1 MKSLNT
7 FADHAPKPEW
17 ITDFF
22 AVGTEYLVNN
32 TLGPMQITK
41 YKRFLSDAGLIDKK
55 KTTAFYESTGFRKLS
70 ELGCSGFMKS

>member
-55 KTTAFYESTGFRKLS
+55 KTTAFYETVKR
-70 ELGCSGFMKS
+70 LGVNAEDT